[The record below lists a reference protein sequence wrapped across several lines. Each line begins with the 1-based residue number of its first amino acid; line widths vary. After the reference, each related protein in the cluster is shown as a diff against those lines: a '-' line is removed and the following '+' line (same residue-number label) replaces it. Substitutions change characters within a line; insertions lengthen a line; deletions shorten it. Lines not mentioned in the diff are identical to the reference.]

1 MAIDKTKIRE
11 FPPISITINSDD
23 GGELLIGATRQAVTG
38 TDETEVRR
46 ELMGLVVAHARTG
59 GSPVRV
65 TTRDQ
70 DGIGVLLVSPE
81 GEIEEEYAESLEDVM
96 EPVPAGAVPPRLTPA
111 PTREERPAPEPAA
124 PAEGTDSFDSIVR
137 TLEEPAPSGAELTE
151 PAPSASS
158 ELAPSSRRE
167 ARRSFLTEEQVE
179 EPASQDWR
187 GFLTGLGIRMS
198 PGEAERAERADVQL
212 VSQHWPGPRTIAVV
226 NGRGGAAKTMTT
238 IGLSATFARYGGAG
252 VLAEDNNQTRG
263 TLGWRTEKGPHDA
276 SLLDLLPRI
285 DRLLSPSAQAADLA
299 HYVHHQTRD
308 RYDVLRSRPELLASD
323 QRFDA
328 HTVDQVHAVA
338 TKYYRLILIDSGND
352 ESDGMWVGMIHH
364 ADQIVVPTTTRRD
377 SAESAA
383 LLLDAL
389 YERGGDYA
397 ELAKNAVVI
406 VSQENPTVPTSVVAE
421 IAEGFK
427 PIAREVVTM
436 PFDPAMKDGL
446 LTYGSLRPAT
456 RRAWLAA
463 GAAVAKGL

>member
-11 FPPISITINSDD
+11 FPPISISINSDD

-46 ELMGLVVAHARTG
+46 ELMSLVVAHARTG

-111 PTREERPAPEPAA
+111 PPREERPAPEPAV
-124 PAEGTDSFDSIVR
+124 PAEVTDSFDSIVR
-137 TLEEPAPSGAELTE
+137 TLEEPAPSGAEPTA
-151 PAPSASS
+151 APSVAD
-158 ELAPSSRRE
+158 EPAPSSRRE

-179 EPASQDWR
+179 EPASQGWR

-397 ELAKNAVVI
+397 ELAKKAVVI
-406 VSQENPTVPTSVVAE
+406 VSQENPTVPLSVVAE

-427 PIAREVVTM
+427 PIAREVVMM